1 MVMQFLQQKYDP
13 KTGKYKQ
20 TTIKTRAT
28 IEKLGSGL
36 LTRTKDISK
45 STVDLVKRPIN
56 RGK

>member
-45 STVDLVKRPIN
+45 STVDLV
-56 RGK
+56 

>member
-1 MVMQFLQQKYDP
+1 MVMEFIQQKYDT

-20 TTIKTRAT
+20 TKIKTRAT

-45 STVDLVKRPIN
+45 STVDLVKKTIN
-56 RGK
+56 RQK